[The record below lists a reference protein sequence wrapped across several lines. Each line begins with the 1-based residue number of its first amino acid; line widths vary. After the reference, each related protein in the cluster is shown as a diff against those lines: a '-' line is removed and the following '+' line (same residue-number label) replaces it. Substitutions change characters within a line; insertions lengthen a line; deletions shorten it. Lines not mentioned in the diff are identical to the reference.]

1 MATTEWRL
9 DKKTGL
15 SGAWSQDVTNRVLSG
30 RQMMPLLPELEGV
43 FGLGSTT
50 MSSLTGLKS
59 RLDGVSPYR
68 CGLDGTE
75 GGAFAS
81 H

>member
-1 MATTEWRL
+1 
-9 DKKTGL
+9 
-15 SGAWSQDVTNRVLSG
+15 
-30 RQMMPLLPELEGV
+30 MMPLLPELESV
-43 FGLGSTT
+43 FGLGFTT

-68 CGLDGTE
+68 CGLGGTADDALQVVE
-75 GGAFAS
+75 SQSFT

>member
-1 MATTEWRL
+1 
-9 DKKTGL
+9 
-15 SGAWSQDVTNRVLSG
+15 
-30 RQMMPLLPELEGV
+30 MMPLLPELESE

-68 CGLDGTE
+68 GGWRPVVCHRRHGLNSYEFCLTPDPVNRR
-75 GGAFAS
+75 
-81 H
+81 